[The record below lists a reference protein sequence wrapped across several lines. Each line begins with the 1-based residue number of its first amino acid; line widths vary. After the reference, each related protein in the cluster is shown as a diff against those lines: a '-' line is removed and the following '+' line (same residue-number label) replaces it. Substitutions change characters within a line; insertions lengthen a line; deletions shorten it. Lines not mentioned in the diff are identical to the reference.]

1 MNKRKKGDG
10 IKTEGVKRHLQAT
23 RRLKTETG
31 ENMKSEKPHAG
42 YVIETRGVK
51 KCYGM
56 EKCEVTAVQN
66 IGIYA
71 ERGSFVSIMGPSGS
85 GKTTLLDIIGCL
97 LKPTEGEVYID
108 GKNVIGLSDDEL
120 ALIRREK
127 IGFVFQQYNLI
138 PSYTALENVEIPL
151 RIAGK
156 SKWEAQDRATRLLR
170 LVGLGERMTHR
181 PSELS
186 GGEQQRVAIARA
198 LANDPKI
205 ILGDEPT
212 GNLDTK
218 TGEMILGLLRNLN
231 RKEGYTIIVVTHDP
245 RVAQHSDKIINL
257 LDGQVLNET
266 YPEGSREHEA
276 RRRRKD

>member
-1 MNKRKKGDG
+1 
-10 IKTEGVKRHLQAT
+10 
-23 RRLKTETG
+23 
-31 ENMKSEKPHAG
+31 MKSRSEPKHAE
-42 YVIETRGVK
+42 YLIETRNVR

-56 EKCEVTAVQN
+56 ESKCEVTALQN
-66 IGIYA
+66 IGIHV
-71 ERGSFVSIMGPSGS
+71 ERGNFVSIMGPSGS

-108 GKNVIGLSDDEL
+108 GKNVIGLTDDEL

-138 PSYTALENVEIPL
+138 PSSTALENVEIPL
-151 RIAGK
+151 RIAGR
-156 SKWEAQDRATRLLR
+156 SKWEAGDRATRLLK
-170 LVGLGERMTHR
+170 LVGLGDRMTHR

-186 GGEQQRVAIARA
+186 GGEQQRVAIARS

-218 TGEMILGLLRNLN
+218 TGEMILGLLKNLN

-257 LDGQVLNET
+257 LDGEVLSET

-276 RRRRKD
+276 RRRK